1 MAAEPAAIRT
11 LLGAH
16 GVSRQVTRE
25 SITDELGL
33 NSVQAWITS
42 MAGDPSE
49 FASEVRRQLR
59 DLMKDARH
67 EDPPVPPALRPDVNP
82 STLAGVTN
90 FAQTISFYAQRGQ
103 PIGVNI
109 HRLNLRSSATSGL
122 RSNRTPSQ
130 QHPNNHST

>member
-16 GVSRQVTRE
+16 GVSRQVTRD

-49 FASEVRRQLR
+49 FATEVRRQLR
-59 DLMKDARH
+59 DLIKDGRS
-67 EDPPVPPALRPDVNP
+67 ENPPVPQAQRPDVNP
-82 STLAGVTN
+82 TL
-90 FAQTISFYAQRGQ
+90 SCC
-103 PIGVNI
+103 
-109 HRLNLRSSATSGL
+109 
-122 RSNRTPSQ
+122 
-130 QHPNNHST
+130 